1 MARIN
6 LLPWREELRE
16 ERRKRFLLTLVG
28 VLIVSVGLV
37 VIADQVFSSAIS
49 QQVARNDY
57 LGKQIAIVDER
68 IKQISDLKARRQQL
82 VERMRIIQ
90 DLQGNRQISGRIFE
104 QLARTLPDGVYFT
117 EVKMAGK
124 SLAITGAAESNNK
137 VSELMRNLDASDWF
151 DAPSLTEVKATTAG
165 QLDQANV
172 FQLTVRQTRPVV
184 VEGAK

>member
-6 LLPWREELRE
+6 LLPWREERRE
-16 ERRKRFLLTLVG
+16 QRRKRFLLVLVG
-28 VLIVSVGLV
+28 VLAGSAGALLMANQ
-37 VIADQVFSSAIS
+37 VISSAIER
-49 QQVARNDY
+49 QIARNDY
-57 LGKQIAIVDER
+57 IGKQIAVVDER

-90 DLQGNRQISGRIFE
+90 DLQGNRPISGRIFD

-124 SLAITGAAESNNK
+124 TLSITGAAQSNNR
-137 VSELMRNLDASDWF
+137 VSDLMRNLDQSDWF
-151 DAPSLTEVKATTAG
+151 DAPSLTEVKATAAG

-172 FQLTVRQTRPVV
+172 FQLTVRQTQPAAG
-184 VEGAK
+184 EDSE